1 MIEIAVAWSTIL
13 KPMANITSGSTR
25 PCSWN
30 ATLQTSVLFVCLY
43 KYVFEWMIQ
52 LLQRYIWNIY
62 DLFMNLKSTSVPIE
76 LIQITFSH
84 TLFKTRVLTD
94 KNFDMKYIWTNVYV
108 NGVHLT
114 VFWRTGHTS
123 GKCCVKPNCWQSM
136 NILDHWSMTIY
147 WFPLLKVPSFC
158 KLIGNI
164 IAEIFSNLWQI

>member
-1 MIEIAVAWSTIL
+1 MIEIVVSSLNYCLRSLWQISRLDPRGLAHE
-13 KPMANITSGSTR
+13 MHHYR
-25 PCSWN
+25 P
-30 ATLQTSVLFVCLY
+30 LSV
-43 KYVFEWMIQ
+43 
-52 LLQRYIWNIY
+52 
-62 DLFMNLKSTSVPIE
+62 SVPIE

-114 VFWRTGHTS
+114 FFWRTGHTS

-147 WFPLLKVPSFC
+147 WFPLLKVFANLLETELQKYFLIYDKFKHFC
-158 KLIGNI
+158 GD
-164 IAEIFSNLWQI
+164 